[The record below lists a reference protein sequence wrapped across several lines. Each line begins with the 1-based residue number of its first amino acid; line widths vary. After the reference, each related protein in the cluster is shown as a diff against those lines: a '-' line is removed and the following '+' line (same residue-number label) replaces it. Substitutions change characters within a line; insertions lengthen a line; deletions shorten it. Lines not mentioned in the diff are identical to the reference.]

1 MHLAPSQ
8 YILWS
13 PRLAENRRTT
23 HNPDKDGGKVVEGS
37 PSRQWDGAQ
46 SFSQPI
52 GSGQVRPRAGDDLR
66 ELQILGER
74 IR

>member
-1 MHLAPSQ
+1 MHLALSQ

-13 PRLAENRRTT
+13 PRLAENRKTT
-23 HNPDKDGGKVVEGS
+23 HNPGKDGGKVVEGS
-37 PSRQWDGAQ
+37 ASRRWDGAQ
-46 SFSQPI
+46 CISQSI

-66 ELQILGER
+66 ELYPGES